1 MRDLVRVYSADSSKS
16 MNIQINRIT
25 PLQWELGIICREF
38 REEVRT
44 DKRNMARL
52 IGVSEDR
59 YEKYERGSE
68 RIPVEEYCKALLK
81 IDEFIRRKERKK
93 LYLLQFKKLKTSDGY
108 PQFLSSDKEGNIFA
122 SRRNIKLK
130 QEFDIETLDWNHIGF
145 TADNFDLIEIKE

>member
-1 MRDLVRVYSADSSKS
+1 MRDLVRVYSADNFKS

-25 PLQWELGIICREF
+25 PLQWELARICREF

-44 DKRNMARL
+44 DKRSMARL

-59 YEKYERGSE
+59 YENYEWGSE

-130 QEFDIETLDWNHIGF
+130 QEFDIENLDWNYIGF